1 MSTSNINIRV
11 DTKVK
16 EQAEALFNE
25 LGLNMSSALNLFL
38 RHSIRYG
45 GIPFEVRLVQP
56 NDETRT
62 AIDDV
67 NENRNLSKT
76 FDRIPDLMDDLNA

>member
-56 NDETRT
+56 NDETRS

>member
-45 GIPFEVRLVQP
+45 GIPFEVRLIQP
-56 NDETRT
+56 NDETRS

-76 FDRIPDLMDDLNA
+76 FDRIPDLMNDLNA